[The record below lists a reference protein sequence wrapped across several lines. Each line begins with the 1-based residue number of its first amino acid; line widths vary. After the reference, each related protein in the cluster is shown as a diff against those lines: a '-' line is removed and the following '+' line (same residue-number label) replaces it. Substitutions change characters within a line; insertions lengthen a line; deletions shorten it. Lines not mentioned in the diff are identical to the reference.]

1 MKKILLWLL
10 CLVLWGCATTAKYE
24 AKLNSLVGSTE
35 EFLISNWGV
44 PDKEYNLSD
53 GKKAVEYVRKDTIR
67 TGGNTYTYPQTVY
80 QSGTIDGKPYSGT
93 ATQLVTETTPVQK
106 FKLFCRT
113 SFIINQNGRVESWH
127 HQGNDCV
134 SR

>member
-10 CLVLWGCATTAKYE
+10 CLVFCGCATTAKYE

-35 EFLISNWGV
+35 EFLISSWGV